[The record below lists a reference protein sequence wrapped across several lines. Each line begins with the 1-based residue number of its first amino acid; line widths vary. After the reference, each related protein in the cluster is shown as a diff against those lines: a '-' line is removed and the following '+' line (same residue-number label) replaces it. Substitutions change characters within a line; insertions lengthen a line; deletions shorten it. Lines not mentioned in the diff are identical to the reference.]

1 MNGTTKSRLMALE
14 TLCRASQGK
23 LFTVYYRD
31 GRTRREAPGNCI
43 DLALREPELI
53 ERFEEGK
60 NCGNNGIME
69 DLLNALLIDTSEGSE
84 VDEQETLDG

>member
-14 TLCRASQGK
+14 TICRASQGK

-43 DLALREPELI
+43 DLALHEPELI
-53 ERFEEGK
+53 ERFEEGE
-60 NCGNNGIME
+60 NCGNQGCMMG
-69 DLLNALLIDTSEGSE
+69 LLNALLDDPDEPEEGA
-84 VDEQETLDG
+84 DNG